1 MEENAPRKP
10 DSHGDAEEGWTKVSR
25 KTTSKKGNLHNGDSD
40 ITSLY
45 VSNVPVGIRKGEL
58 WKLFKPFGKVI
69 DVYIPN
75 KKNNASSFF
84 CFIKF
89 TDIVDATAFEQ
100 SLPSLNIRN
109 NLLSVNLSKY
119 PRKMMD

>member
-1 MEENAPRKP
+1 MEENDPRKP
-10 DSHGDAEEGWTKVSR
+10 DSHGDAEEGWTKVNR
-25 KTTSKKGNLHNGDSD
+25 KTTSKKGNLHTGVSD

-75 KKNNASSFF
+75 KKNNAGSFF

-89 TDIVDATAFEQ
+89 TGIEDVSAFEQ
-100 SLPSLNIRN
+100 SLPPLNIIN
-109 NLLSVNLSKY
+109 N
-119 PRKMMD
+119 P